1 MHRSSLRP
9 RWLLALAALF
19 LLLGIWHAHRS
30 PLIAFRPAASGSVSA
45 SISAPQGDRTEE
57 APLPTRQIS
66 LPAHEPSLILS
77 APQPNQLQLT
87 RRPHWLLVGKV
98 VGPQS
103 ILERCHAEDIG
114 HVVLSYDTGF
124 AETDRHRL
132 RAGIAADGSF
142 SLDLDPLTTSGSR
155 SRSSGAGPFLLEWR
169 STTSLAPA
177 RRIALDSAVDAGPD
191 EAGRPLRVLEARLE
205 LRAAAGLRGQVLS
218 ADEKPVAGGKLL
230 LVHPAGTA
238 RAYALVQQAR
248 TDANG
253 GFRLVVDTFEP
264 LLLACVGPDD
274 APLVVPVSPEAG
286 VEQDLG
292 MLRLPA
298 GAALEGHVRMSGDAP
313 APTMISATLSRT
325 DPNGTDPRGTDPRGV
340 PSGDA
345 GVLLLWSA
353 QQAQILQREAR
364 VAPDGH
370 FVLKGLAPG
379 LQRVSWASSAGC
391 SLPGLEGFSTE
402 VLAPAR
408 GLQLTRADSLIA
420 FEVQSRGVPCD
431 DAEVFMLAEPHPV
444 RCIVDPAGRT
454 QWIVRAGVEYRFR
467 IQRPDCEPVLRTLR
481 GPDVGTTVRCV
492 VELAC
497 PGSGELLLIWEQN
510 LRGELVRRARVRIV
524 DANEPDFQTREWFG
538 DYTRSGVLVQDFP
551 AGLWKIRVETGGTW
565 NGYMETLL
573 PQEPTV
579 RVDRG
584 RRVQVRMP
592 VERGAVLCLE
602 NAQAQSL
609 KVERIEGPKGPVSL
623 ERLYFPHRS
632 AVAGDAELPA
642 GTRAVLIPPLPAGSY
657 RVEARLA
664 GMGEPKVRT
673 VQLRAAQVTALPW

>member
-9 RWLLALAALF
+9 RWLLALAALAALF

-30 PLIAFRPAASGSVSA
+30 PLIAFRPADSGSVSA
-45 SISAPQGDRTEE
+45 SISAPQGDRTEPQGDRTEE

-66 LPAHEPSLILS
+66 LPAHEPALILS

-274 APLVVPVSPEAG
+274 APL
-286 VEQDLG
+286 
-292 MLRLPA
+292 
-298 GAALEGHVRMSGDAP
+298 
-313 APTMISATLSRT
+313 
-325 DPNGTDPRGTDPRGV
+325 
-340 PSGDA
+340 
-345 GVLLLWSA
+345 W
-353 QQAQILQREAR
+353 
-364 VAPDGH
+364 
-370 FVLKGLAPG
+370 
-379 LQRVSWASSAGC
+379 
-391 SLPGLEGFSTE
+391 
-402 VLAPAR
+402 
-408 GLQLTRADSLIA
+408 
-420 FEVQSRGVPCD
+420 
-431 DAEVFMLAEPHPV
+431 
-444 RCIVDPAGRT
+444 
-454 QWIVRAGVEYRFR
+454 
-467 IQRPDCEPVLRTLR
+467 
-481 GPDVGTTVRCV
+481 
-492 VELAC
+492 C
-497 PGSGELLLIWEQN
+497 P
-510 LRGELVRRARVRIV
+510 
-524 DANEPDFQTREWFG
+524 
-538 DYTRSGVLVQDFP
+538 
-551 AGLWKIRVETGGTW
+551 
-565 NGYMETLL
+565 
-573 PQEPTV
+573 
-579 RVDRG
+579 
-584 RRVQVRMP
+584 
-592 VERGAVLCLE
+592 
-602 NAQAQSL
+602 
-609 KVERIEGPKGPVSL
+609 
-623 ERLYFPHRS
+623 
-632 AVAGDAELPA
+632 
-642 GTRAVLIPPLPAGSY
+642 
-657 RVEARLA
+657 
-664 GMGEPKVRT
+664 
-673 VQLRAAQVTALPW
+673 